1 MDKIKYF
8 NYSEFDSPLEKG
20 SGQRMQP
27 EFLEKLDKAREI
39 AGIPFKITSGFRVPA
54 DIDRLKKKGYKVAK
68 HSPHL
73 GGWAADISTLDSVS
87 RFIILQA
94 LIQVGFNRIGMG
106 STFIHVDC
114 DPTKA
119 PFVFWHYY

>member
-1 MDKIKYF
+1 MDKLKYF
-8 NYSEFDSPLEKG
+8 SYSEFDSPLEKG
-20 SGQRMQP
+20 SGQKMQL
-27 EFLEKLDKAREI
+27 EFLEKLDKAREL

-73 GGWAADISTLDSVS
+73 GGWAADIATLDSVS
-87 RFIILQA
+87 RFIILKA
-94 LIQVGFNRIGMG
+94 LLDVGFNRIGMG

-119 PFVFWHYY
+119 PFVIWGYY